1 MPAEIFLLGLLRA
14 LVEVALLSLLAQGV
28 VGLLAGAARQA
39 NPVWRLFA
47 IVTRPPLQLIRFLAP
62 RQIADRQV
70 PLLGFFVLFC
80 LWILLAYLK
89 RSLCAAGG
97 LVC

>member
-1 MPAEIFLLGLLRA
+1 MQLEVFLIGVLRA
-14 LVEVALLSLLAQGV
+14 LVEVALLSLLAQGI
-28 VGLLAGAARQA
+28 VGLLAGAARQG

-47 IVTRPPLQLIRFLAP
+47 IVTRPPLQLVRFLAP
-62 RQIADRQV
+62 RQIADRHV
-70 PLLGFFVLFC
+70 PFLAGCVLFG
-80 LWILLAYLK
+80 LWIVLAYLK